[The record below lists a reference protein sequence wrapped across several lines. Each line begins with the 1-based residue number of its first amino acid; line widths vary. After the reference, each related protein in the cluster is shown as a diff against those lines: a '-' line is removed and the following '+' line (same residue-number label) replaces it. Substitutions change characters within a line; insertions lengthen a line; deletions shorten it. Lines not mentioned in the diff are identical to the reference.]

1 MVGPLNFLCVIVFWS
16 VSVIVGFALI
26 YRPYMP
32 AAFITAPGMS
42 VSAIDG
48 FFSAINLSSPV

>member
-1 MVGPLNFLCVIVFWS
+1 
-16 VSVIVGFALI
+16 VGFALI
-26 YRPYMP
+26 YRPFMP

-42 VSAIDG
+42 ISAIDG